1 MSGHSYDT
9 ECPNCGNENYMIS
22 EDWKPFDTRSTFCL
36 DCGFQTY
43 THTSFASLEEINI
56 ERSEFDDEDEQMYA
70 PLSKRA
76 EPTEWARHNMKYYL
90 TKEDKNDR

>member
-1 MSGHSYDT
+1 MSGNSYDT

-22 EDWKPFDTRSTFCL
+22 EDWKPFDMRSTFCL

-43 THTSFASLEEINI
+43 THISFASLEELNI
-56 ERSEFDDEDEQMYA
+56 ERSEFDDEEEQMYP

-76 EPTEWARHNMKYYL
+76 SPNLWARNNMKHYL
-90 TKEDKNDR
+90 TKEDTNDR

>member
-1 MSGHSYDT
+1 MSGNSYDT
-9 ECPNCGNENYMIS
+9 ECPNCDNENYMIS

-56 ERSEFDDEDEQMYA
+56 ERSEFDDEDEQLYS
-70 PLSKRA
+70 PLLKRA
-76 EPTEWARHNMKYYL
+76 EPTEWARNNMKHYL
-90 TKEDKNDR
+90 TEEDTNDR